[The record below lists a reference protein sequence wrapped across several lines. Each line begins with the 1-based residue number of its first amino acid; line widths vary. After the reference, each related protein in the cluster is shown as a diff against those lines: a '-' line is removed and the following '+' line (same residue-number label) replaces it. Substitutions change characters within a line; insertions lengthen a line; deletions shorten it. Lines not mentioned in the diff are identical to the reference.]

1 MLEDLK
7 TIVCRA
13 NIDLVR
19 YHLVTLTW
27 GNVSGIDRTRGLV
40 VIKPSGVAYD
50 AMRPKDMV
58 VVDLDGYVVEGD
70 LRPSS
75 DTPTHVCLY
84 RNFPLVGG
92 VVHTHSPCAAAFSQA
107 CRSIPCLGTT
117 HADTF
122 SGEVPVTRPLTR
134 AEVETDYELNTG
146 RVIVERFGDL
156 NPSTVPAVL
165 VANHGSF
172 TWGTTPGLA
181 VEHAVILEEVAK
193 IALATLTI
201 RPDTPHLASYIL
213 DKHHSRK
220 HGPNA
225 YYGQRPGHPSKQPP
239 SGETS
244 TE

>member
-1 MLEDLK
+1 MLEELK
-7 TIVCRA
+7 EIVWRA
-13 NIDLVR
+13 NIDLER
-19 YHLVTLTW
+19 HRLVTLTW
-27 GNVSGIDRTRGLV
+27 GNVSGIDRGRGLI
-40 VIKPSGVAYD
+40 VIKPSGVAYA
-50 AMRPKDMV
+50 AMRPGDMV
-58 VVDLDGYVVEGD
+58 VVDLEGHVVEGE

-84 RNFPLVGG
+84 RHFGRIGV

-107 CRSIPCLGTT
+107 CRPIPCLGTT

-146 RVIVERFGDL
+146 KVIVERFGEL
-156 NPSTVPAVL
+156 NPLTLPAVL

-172 TWGTTPGLA
+172 TWGQTPEQA
-181 VEHAVILEEVAK
+181 VEHAVILEEVAR
-193 IALATLTI
+193 IALATLAI
-201 RPDTPHLASYIL
+201 RADTPPLAGYIL

-225 YYGQRPGHPSKQPP
+225 YYGQAPGHVRPQGADEKPK
-239 SGETS
+239 E
-244 TE
+244 